1 MSVVH
6 LNDFHARFEPV
17 SPEFT
22 SCDPSLVNTCVPYPC
37 RRDAKNCVGGI
48 ARVAAAMERL
58 RRQHPDSLV
67 LNAGDNF
74 QGSLY
79 YYVHRHAI
87 MSFFL
92 NRLRFDAMALG
103 NHEFDQGVENVKAFL
118 RRLSFPALAANMNAS
133 ADPQLAELV
142 KPSIVVTRGGRRIGV
157 IGYMLNNTHDISN
170 TGGTRWSGELEAV
183 DREAARLKDS
193 GVHIIVCVS
202 HDGLAGDLHVARH
215 SKHVDLIVGGHSH
228 TLLYSGTP
236 PTDDRVFGDYPVV
249 AVQQPERGRQV
260 LVVQAMA
267 ASKYLGH
274 ILVTFDADGEVVG
287 WEGRPLLLDQSVP
300 QDARTQMM
308 LRAWRPAV
316 ALRGQRL
323 VGHLGERLS
332 QDDFEC
338 LTGECNIGNA
348 VADAF
353 VDHWRKQPGAPPV
366 TVGAV
371 VGWSMVANLEK
382 GGKNGLEYRKEKEK
396 EKKKATLSYTG
407 GPERTLPRPLNKDP
421 PCLPADVTFEDVFN
435 VLPYEYTVDLFRV
448 RGADLLGVLES
459 SAAGEGLFQWS
470 GLTVVLDLSRPPG
483 QRVLG
488 ARVRTDLA
496 QSLDQY
502 PALDPAA
509 EYVVTTQ
516 SVALGGGYSNPKLKS
531 THRDR
536 IRGPPD
542 HEVLA
547 AFLGEHWDLA
557 QGMEG
562 RVTMVGGRAHPRRY
576 SGLSN
581 NIPD

>member
-1 MSVVH
+1 DDGDEGAANWTLSVVH
-6 LNDFHARFEPV
+6 LNDFHARFDPV

-22 SCDPSLVNTCVPYPC
+22 SCDPNLVNTCVPYPC
-37 RRDAKNCVGGI
+37 RGTNCVGGI
-48 ARVAAAMERL
+48 ARVATAMDRL

-79 YYVHRHAI
+79 YFVHRHAI

-103 NHEFDQGVENVKAFL
+103 NHEFDQGVHNVKEFL
-118 RRLSFPALAANMNAS
+118 RRLSFPALAANINAS
-133 ADPQLAELV
+133 ADPQLADLV

-157 IGYMLNNTHDISN
+157 VGYMLNNTHDISD
-170 TGGTRWSGELEAV
+170 TGGVRWTGEVEAV
-183 DREAARLKDS
+183 DREAERLKAS
-193 GVHIIVCVS
+193 GVDIIVCVS
-202 HDGLAGDLHVARH
+202 HDGLAGDLRVARN

-249 AVQQPERGRQV
+249 AVTQPESGRRV

-274 ILVTFDADGEVVG
+274 IMVTFDRDGEVVG

-300 QDARTQMM
+300 EDARTLTM
-308 LRAWRPAV
+308 LGFWRPAV
-316 ALRGQRL
+316 MLRGRRR
-323 VGHLGERLS
+323 VGHLDERLS

-338 LTGECNIGNA
+338 LTGECSIGNV

-353 VDHWRKQPGAPPV
+353 VDHWRKTASPPA
-366 TVGAV
+366 TVGAA

-382 GGKNGLEYRKEKEK
+382 G
-396 EKKKATLSYTG
+396 
-407 GPERTLPRPLNKDP
+407 
-421 PCLPADVTFEDVFN
+421 DVTFEDVFN
-435 VLPYEYTVDLFRV
+435 VLPYEYTTDLFRV
-448 RGADLLGVLES
+448 SGAGLLEVLES

-470 GLTVVLDLSRPPG
+470 GLDVTLDLSRPPG
-483 QRVLG
+483 QRVVR
-488 ARVRTDLA
+488 ARVRTDLE
-496 QSLDQY
+496 QRRGEY
-502 PALDPAA
+502 PDLDPAA
-509 EYVVTTQ
+509 EYVVTAQ
-516 SVALGGGYSNPKLKS
+516 SVALSGGYANPQLRSNHHNRTK
-531 THRDR
+531 
-536 IRGPPD
+536 GPPD

-547 AFLGEHWDLA
+547 TYLSEHMNLA
-557 QGMEG
+557 QEKLEG
-562 RVTMVGGRAHPRRY
+562 RVTMVGGRAHPHRF

-581 NIPD
+581 SVKR